1 MGRVREY
8 NLSGGAERQY
18 LSEKNIKI
26 CPVCGKEFISNH
38 GNEKYCCIICREQAT
53 AIKRNQKRRLIPEE
67 QVKVCP
73 VCGKTFTTTNS
84 NKITCSTEC
93 SKTRKNSPRF
103 YSLERKE
110 KQKESS
116 NRWHKERWRRE
127 HPGARTKEEIHA
139 EAEFKKQEKE
149 KRKIER
155 ESEWARKRAEKEQI
169 KKENIAHWLEYEA
182 EHTCC
187 ICGKTFI
194 AHYPTAKYCSK
205 KCQKD
210 IRHKKRY
217 KGITIDK
224 GISLKKL
231 ALRDNCKCQLCGM
244 PVDWN
249 DYIKTG
255 ETIVCGD
262 MYPSIDHIKPI
273 SLGGL
278 HSWDNIQLAH
288 RKCNSQ
294 KSNTFI
300 HNNEF
305 AI

>member
-1 MGRVREY
+1 MD
-8 NLSGGAERQY
+8 
-18 LSEKNIKI
+18 KK
-26 CPVCGKEFISNH
+26 CPVCGKEFVSNH
-38 GNEKYCCIICREQAT
+38 GNRKYCCDICREKAT
-53 AIKRNQKRRLIPEE
+53 AIERNRKRRLIPEE
-67 QVKVCP
+67 QIKVCP
-73 VCGKTFTTTNS
+73 VCGKEFVTTNS
-84 NKITCSTEC
+84 RRITCSNEC
-93 SKTRKNSPRF
+93 SIKHHNGRRKIYTPEQKEKRKKYDREKWRKN
-103 YSLERKE
+103 
-110 KQKESS
+110 
-116 NRWHKERWRRE
+116 
-127 HPGARTKEEIHA
+127 HPDARTKAEILA
-139 EAEFKKQEKE
+139 EAELKKQDKE

-155 ESEWARKRAEKEQI
+155 EAEWLQKRIEREKRKKY
-169 KKENIAHWLEYEA
+169 WTEYEE

-187 ICGKTFI
+187 VCGKTFT
-194 AHYPTAKYCSK
+194 AHYPTTKYCSK

-210 IRHKKRY
+210 IRYKKRY

-288 RKCNSQ
+288 RKCNFQ

-300 HNNEF
+300 QNNEF